1 MVEFSEPAV
10 VDSLSAAMVCS
21 SSAAAVFQTNNTLQS
36 HQGRPTHPHI
46 HGGSSMAAGLTG
58 SGIPPP
64 LHHEPLTNQH
74 QVCVLNLYFREGKLL
89 VGRYFSVFTP
99 LKVKVAKINV

>member
-1 MVEFSEPAV
+1 MVEFSEPTV

-36 HQGRPTHPHI
+36 HQGTHPHI

-64 LHHEPLTNQH
+64 LHHEPLANQH
-74 QVCVLNLYFREGKLL
+74 QVCVLNLYFRKGKLL
-89 VGRYFSVFTP
+89 VGRYFSVFTT

>member
-36 HQGRPTHPHI
+36 HQGTHPQI
-46 HGGSSMAAGLTG
+46 HGGSNMAAGLTG

-64 LHHEPLTNQH
+64 LHHEPLANQH